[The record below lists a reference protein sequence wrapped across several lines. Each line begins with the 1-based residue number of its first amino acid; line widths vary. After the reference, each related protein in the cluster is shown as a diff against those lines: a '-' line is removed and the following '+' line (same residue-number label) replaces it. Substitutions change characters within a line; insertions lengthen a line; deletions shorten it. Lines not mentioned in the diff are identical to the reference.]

1 MSMECMENY
10 VFHAIYGKVCFPWN
24 LWKSIFSM
32 NFVENV
38 INVNKSRINFPH
50 SLKNSTDF
58 RRQKFFCRTPDELDL
73 KLPFTITI
81 DLPSSAFVFQIHKKL
96 FKTEMF

>member
-1 MSMECMENY
+1 
-10 VFHAIYGKVCFPWN
+10 
-24 LWKSIFSM
+24 M

-38 INVNKSRINFPH
+38 IYVNKSGNYFPQ

-58 RRQKFFCRTPDELDL
+58 RRQKIFLWNADELDL

-96 FKTEMF
+96 FKAEMF